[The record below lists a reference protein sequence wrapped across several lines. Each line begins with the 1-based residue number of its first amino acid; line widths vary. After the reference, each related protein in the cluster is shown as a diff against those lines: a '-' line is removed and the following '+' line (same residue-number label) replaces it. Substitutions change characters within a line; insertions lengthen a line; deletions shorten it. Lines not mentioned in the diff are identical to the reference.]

1 MAKKLCDADCGIT
14 KLNSQEIINDRSG
27 WFQCITCS
35 YTDVMVKKCIEMVE
49 EKGLMKTG
57 LLSTHFNL
65 PMSYMSMDFLERSS

>member
-1 MAKKLCDADCGIT
+1 M
-14 KLNSQEIINDRSG
+14 
-27 WFQCITCS
+27 TCS

-65 PMSYMSMDFLERSS
+65 PMSYMSMDSIGCSS